1 MKKNMGRLV
10 TLLLVVSLLLSMTA
24 CGGDHTATKDASSE
38 TVQTSNR
45 AAGTEAHAI
54 QDASTTAEPTADK
67 AAADTEVLYNGLFD
81 STLVHT
87 VDVTITEADWDDLR
101 ANPLSKTK
109 YEASVTIDGETL
121 TGVSFATKGNTSLSS
136 VASDPDSDRYSF
148 KLNFGKYNKGQSYHG
163 LNKLSLNNLYA
174 DATCLKDYLSYELFR
189 QLGVDAPLTSYVWLR
204 VNGTD
209 QGLYLAIEDV
219 SESWLDRTQNG
230 EGVVYKPETEA
241 LDQMGNGEPGGD
253 GQKPDGFPGGFPS
266 GQSGDGSTQPT
277 PPDGSS
283 GSFPGGQGGNGNN
296 QGGFPGGFPGG
307 QSGDGNMPTPPDGS
321 ASGFPGGQGGNG
333 NNQGSFPGGFPGGQ
347 SGDGTTQPTPP
358 DGNSGGFPGGQGG
371 NGNNQGGFP
380 GGFPGGQSGDGT
392 MPTPPDGD
400 GSGFPGQ
407 MDFGGSAKGADLR
420 YTDDDP
426 ESYSDIFDNDETDM
440 DDGAE
445 ARVIAALKAL
455 SEGSPS
461 EALDTEE
468 VIRYFAAHNFV
479 LNYDSYT
486 GSMLH
491 NYYLYEKDGKL
502 SMIPWDYNLAFG
514 GFGGGPGENM
524 GGNDASSLVNTGIDS
539 PLSGSAEESRPM
551 WAWIAEDETCLAQYH
566 AALDE
571 LLQQYFENG
580 TFEAELERMTSLI
593 RPYVEKDPTAFYTV
607 EEFDTAVET
616 LKQFCLLRAESIR
629 KQLDGSLSTQTSQQE
644 ADARVDA
651 SGLNVNVMGGMG
663 GERDK
668 KR

>member
-1 MKKNMGRLV
+1 MKEVYRMKKNMGRLV

-307 QSGDGNMPTPPDGS
+307 QSGDG
-321 ASGFPGGQGGNG
+321 
-333 NNQGSFPGGFPGGQ
+333 
-347 SGDGTTQPTPP
+347 
-358 DGNSGGFPGGQGG
+358 
-371 NGNNQGGFP
+371 
-380 GGFPGGQSGDGT
+380 T